1 MTSRG
6 KSTIP
11 FGCLLLS
18 IHFGALPNNDR
29 TNELLHEIPHV
40 SSFDFFDI
48 LFSYNFS
55 NPLRIRPNQIAP
67 N

>member
-1 MTSRG
+1 MG
-6 KSTIP
+6 
-11 FGCLLLS
+11 